1 MTTFSLHAVK
11 HITTGEGGVVATN
24 CSELANR
31 LRRFRNHGITRDHHQ
46 RQKDGTWFY
55 DMEEM
60 GFNYRLTELNS
71 VLGISQLQKLPMLL
85 DRRREIALRYNEA
98 FSALPQLSTP
108 IEQVD
113 SRSAWHLYVI
123 RLNLDYLAKDRNE
136 IFNSLR
142 AENIGVNV
150 HYIPVPW
157 LTYYQK
163 LGYQKESWPIAE
175 SNYQRMISLPIWPGM
190 TNADVEDV
198 ILAVNKVLTAY
209 RK

>member
-1 MTTFSLHAVK
+1 MEKSTGFFIKSNDESLYQSTYETFK
-11 HITTGEGGVVATN
+11 
-24 CSELANR
+24 
-31 LRRFRNHGITRDHHQ
+31 
-46 RQKDGTWFY
+46 
-55 DMEEM
+55 
-60 GFNYRLTELNS
+60 
-71 VLGISQLQKLPMLL
+71 
-85 DRRREIALRYNEA
+85 
-98 FSALPQLSTP
+98 
-108 IEQVD
+108 
-113 SRSAWHLYVI
+113 
-123 RLNLDYLAKDRNE
+123 NLDYLAKDRNE